1 MFYKN
6 NFLLIIPLLVTL
18 LLTSACGDSGSSS
31 AGSTIIY
38 VGTQQISIAQSRIVS
53 APKTITFRL
62 DRDGSQVT
70 VIDKDFQATG
80 TLMGENFSV
89 TSPVIEISLNG
100 MLCSY
105 SIAYTGRLTQSE
117 VSGTLNGPL
126 DCGLTAALSGEFK
139 ATAISGDSSN
149 VLPSVSGL
157 LTGS

>member
-6 NFLLIIPLLVTL
+6 NFHLFMPLLATL
-18 LLTSACGDSGSSS
+18 LLVGGCGGSGSNSG
-31 AGSTIIY
+31 GSTIIY
-38 VGTQQISIAQSRIVS
+38 IGTQQISIAQSRIVS
-53 APKTITFRL
+53 APRTITFRL

-105 SIAYTGRLTQSE
+105 SITYTGRLTQSA

-126 DCGLTAALSGEFK
+126 DCGLTAALSGEFD
-139 ATAISGDSSN
+139 ATAISGDSST
-149 VLPSVSGL
+149 VLPSVSAL